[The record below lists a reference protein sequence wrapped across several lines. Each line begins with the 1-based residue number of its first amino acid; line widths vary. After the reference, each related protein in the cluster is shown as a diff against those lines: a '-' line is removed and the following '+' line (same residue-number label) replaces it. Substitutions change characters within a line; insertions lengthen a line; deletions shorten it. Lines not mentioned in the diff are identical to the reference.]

1 MKRNYLKIAWRNITR
16 NKISSLIN
24 IGGLATGIGCVIL
37 ILLYVQDERKFDRFF
52 SNTDHIYQLT
62 LDANFGGQLLVGNTT
77 PPPLGAALF
86 HAFPEIKTYTRSI
99 PLGNQIVSNFADGKQ
114 ENHFTERRLF
124 AVDSNY
130 LQVFDYRVKE
140 GDPAN
145 CLLQHHSVVLTEKMA
160 GKYFGSA
167 DAAMGKTLTLDQYM
181 QPFTVTA
188 VLKDVPEQSTFQFD
202 MLIPMADC
210 PPVRQFTWSWVWCQM
225 DTYIVLQDA
234 VPNNADAIRRLDKKI
249 PSMVSVQAAKAFAR
263 IGQPFDEFIRKGGK
277 WDFHLQPLADIHLY
291 SSAISTSFTNLG
303 DIKYIYIFTVIA
315 FFIMTLACVNF
326 MNLST
331 AKAGARAKEVGI
343 RKVLGSMKG
352 QLIRQF
358 LAEAM
363 LFSFISTII
372 ALIAV
377 VLLIPGFNMLAGKA
391 LRFSD
396 LLHSGN
402 WAIVLLLALISGL
415 LAGSYPAFYLTSFSP
430 VDVLKGPGLL
440 KKGGGN
446 LFARNGLV
454 VFQFT
459 VSIALIICTLIVF
472 QQLRYV
478 RQMDLGLTK
487 ENVVVIP
494 NGEKMKPIEEE
505 SFRQELLHTPG
516 VSQASITSD
525 VPGTNFYGFT
535 DFYVPVT
542 SDVTEPLAK
551 DLTLT
556 SIVVDET
563 FIPALQIR
571 VLKGRNFSR
580 DFTDS
585 SSVIVN
591 ETTVKQVGWK
601 DPLGKYLVYPGH
613 DNQRFRVIGV
623 VKDFNVQSAHTIVTP
638 MALFHASSKNYTA
651 GTSYIVATIQG
662 GDIANI
668 LRSIKDKW
676 QTFAPATPFESYFL
690 DRDFDVLYNADQRMG
705 TVFGVFTLLSILVAS
720 LGLFG
725 LAAYTAE
732 RRTREIGVRKVLGAS
747 VKGIVVMLS
756 KEYIRLVFIAAVISF
771 PIAWWSMSKWLEN
784 FAYRTSISWWVF
796 AAAAL
801 SALIIALATVSFQAI
816 NAALANPVRSLR
828 TE

>member
-1 MKRNYLKIAWRNITR
+1 MKKSYLKIAWRNMTR

-24 IGGLATGIGCVIL
+24 IVGLATGIGCVVL

-52 SNTDHIYQLT
+52 SNTDRIYQLT

-77 PPPLGAALF
+77 PPPLASALY

-99 PLGNQIVSNFADGKQ
+99 PLGNQIVSSTSGSKQ
-114 ENHFTERRLF
+114 ASHFTERRLF

-130 LQVFDYRVKE
+130 LQVFDYAVKI
-140 GDPAN
+140 GDAAN

-160 GKYFGSA
+160 TKYFGNI

-188 VLKDVPEQSTFQFD
+188 VLKDIPEQSSFQFD

-210 PPVRQFTWSWVWCQM
+210 PPVRQFSWSWVWCQM
-225 DTYIVLQDA
+225 DTYIVLKDA
-234 VPNNADAIRRLDKKI
+234 VPNDANAIRQLDKKF
-249 PSMVSVQAAKAFAR
+249 PAMVRVQAAKAFTR
-263 IGQPFDEFIRKGGK
+263 IGQPFDQFIKKGGK
-277 WDFHLQPLADIHLY
+277 WDFHLQRLSDIHLY
-291 SSAISTSFTNLG
+291 SAAISTSFTNLG
-303 DIKYIYIFTVIA
+303 DVKYIYIFTVIA
-315 FFIMTLACVNF
+315 FFIMALACVNF

-363 LFSFISTII
+363 LFSLIATII

-377 VLLIPGFNMLAGKA
+377 ILLIPDFNLLAGKA

-396 LLHSGN
+396 LLHNGS
-402 WAIVLLLALISGL
+402 WAIILLLAFISGL
-415 LAGSYPAFYLTSFSP
+415 LAGSYPAFYLTSFKP
-430 VDVLKGPGLL
+430 VEVLKGTGLL
-440 KKGGGN
+440 KKRGGN

-472 QQLRYV
+472 QQLRYAQ
-478 RQMDLGLTK
+478 QMDLGLKK

-505 SFRQELLHTPG
+505 SFRQELLKIPA

-535 DFYVPVT
+535 DFYLPVT
-542 SDVTEPLAK
+542 NDVKEPLAK

-571 VLKGRNFSR
+571 VLKGRNFSK
-580 DFTDS
+580 DFADS
-585 SSVIVN
+585 ASVIVN
-591 ETTVKQVGWK
+591 ETTVKHVGWK
-601 DPLGKYLVYPGH
+601 DPLGKYLVYPGNN
-613 DNQRFRVIGV
+613 DQRFRVIGV

-638 MALFHASSKNYTA
+638 MALFHASSKTYSAT
-651 GTSYIVATIQG
+651 TSYIVATIHG
-662 GDIANI
+662 GDIANT
-668 LRSIKDKW
+668 LRSFKDKW
-676 QTFAPATPFESYFL
+676 QTFAPGTPFESYFL
-690 DRDFDVLYNADQRMG
+690 DRDFEVLYNADQRMG
-705 TVFGVFTLLSILVAS
+705 TVFGIFTLLSILVAG

-732 RRTREIGVRKVLGAS
+732 RRTKEIGVRKVLGAS
-747 VKGIVVMLS
+747 VKGIVFLLS
-756 KEYIRLVFIAAVISF
+756 KEYVRLVVIAAVISF

-784 FAYRTSISWWVF
+784 FAYRTAITWWVF

-801 SALIIALATVSFQAI
+801 SALIVALATVSFQAI

>member
-1 MKRNYLKIAWRNITR
+1 MKKSYWKIAWRNLTR
-16 NKISSLIN
+16 NRISSLIN
-24 IGGLATGIGCVIL
+24 IVGLATGIGCVIL

-52 SNTDHIYQLT
+52 SNSDHIYQLT
-62 LDANFGGQLLVGNTT
+62 LDAKFGGQQLVGNTT
-77 PPPLGAALF
+77 PPPLGSALY

-99 PLGNQIVSNFADGKQ
+99 PLGKQIVSSVADGKQ

-130 LQVFDYRVKE
+130 LQVFDYAIQV
-140 GDPAN
+140 GDAAN
-145 CLLQHHSVVLTEKMA
+145 CLLQHHSVVLTQKMA
-160 GKYFGSA
+160 TKYFGNA
-167 DAAMGKTLTLDQYM
+167 NAAMGKTLTLDQYM

-188 VLKDVPEQSTFQFD
+188 VLRDIPEQSSFQFD

-210 PPVRQFTWSWVWCQM
+210 PPVRHFSWSWVWCQM
-225 DTYIVLQDA
+225 DTYIVLKDA
-234 VPNNADAIRRLDKKI
+234 VPNDAAAIRQLDKKF
-249 PSMVSVQAAKAFAR
+249 PAMVRVQAAKAFTR
-263 IGQPFDEFIRKGGK
+263 IGQPFDQFIIKGGK
-277 WDFHLQPLADIHLY
+277 WDFHLQPLASIHLY
-291 SSAISTSFTNLG
+291 SSAIPSSFTNLG
-303 DIKYIYIFTVIA
+303 DIKYIYIFAVIA

-377 VLLIPGFNMLAGKA
+377 LLLIPAFNHLAGKA
-391 LRFSD
+391 LRFTD
-396 LLHSGN
+396 LLHNDN
-402 WAIVLLLALISGL
+402 WAIVVLLALISGM
-415 LAGSYPAFYLTSFSP
+415 LAGSYPAFYLTNFRP
-430 VDVLKGPGLL
+430 VEVLKGMMLL
-440 KKGGGN
+440 KKSAGN
-446 LFARNGLV
+446 VFARNGLV

-472 QQLRYV
+472 QQLRYA
-478 RQMDLGLTK
+478 QHMDLGLK
-487 ENVVVIP
+487 KDNVIIIP

-505 SFRQELLHTPG
+505 SFRQELLKTPG

-525 VPGTNFYGFT
+525 VPGTHYNGFT

-542 SDVTEPLAK
+542 SDVRETLAK
-551 DLTLT
+551 DLTLAF
-556 SIVVDET
+556 IVTDET
-563 FIPALQIR
+563 FIPAFQLR
-571 VLKGRNFSR
+571 VLKGRNFSK
-580 DFTDS
+580 DFDDS
-585 SSVIVN
+585 ASVIVN

-601 DPLGKYLVYPGH
+601 DPLGKYLVYPGN
-613 DNQRFRVIGV
+613 DDRRFRVIGV
-623 VKDFNVQSAHTIVTP
+623 VKDFNVQSAHNIVNP
-638 MALFHASSKNYTA
+638 MALFHTSSKNYTA

-668 LRSIKDKW
+668 LRSFKDKW

-690 DRDFDVLYNADQRMG
+690 DRDFEALYNADQRMG
-705 TVFGVFTLLSILVAS
+705 TVFGIFTLLSILVAG

-732 RRTREIGVRKVLGAS
+732 RRTKEIGVRKVLGAS
-747 VKGIVVMLS
+747 VKGIVFMLS
-756 KEYIRLVFIAAVISF
+756 KEYIRLVIIAAVISF
-771 PIAWWSMSKWLEN
+771 PIAWWSMNKWLEN
-784 FAYRTSISWWVF
+784 FAYRTTITWWVF

>member
-1 MKRNYLKIAWRNITR
+1 MKKSYLKIAFRNMAR

-24 IGGLATGIGCVIL
+24 IGGLATGIACVIL

-52 SNTDHIYQLT
+52 SNTNHIYQLT

-77 PPPLGAALF
+77 PPPVGAALY

-99 PLGNQIVSNFADGKQ
+99 PLGNQIVSSHADAKQ

-130 LQVFDYRVKE
+130 LQVFDYAFKI
-140 GDPAN
+140 GDAAN
-145 CLLQHHSVVLTEKMA
+145 CLLQHHSVVLTEKIA
-160 GKYFGSA
+160 TKYFGST
-167 DAAMGKTLTLDQYM
+167 DAAMGKTLTLDQYQ

-188 VLKDVPEQSTFQFD
+188 VLKDIPEQSSFQFD

-210 PPVRQFTWSWVWCQM
+210 PPVRQFSWSWVWCQM
-225 DTYIVLQDA
+225 DTYIVLKDA
-234 VPNNADAIRRLDKKI
+234 VPNTAGAIRQFDEKF
-249 PSMVSVQAAKAFAR
+249 PAMVRVQAARAFTR
-263 IGQPFDEFIRKGGK
+263 IGQPFDQFIKKGGK

-291 SSAISTSFTNLG
+291 SSAIPSSFTNLG

-358 LAEAM
+358 LAEAL
-363 LFSFISTII
+363 LFSLISTII

-377 VLLIPGFNMLAGKA
+377 MLVIPAFNLLAGKA
-391 LRFSD
+391 LRFAD
-396 LLHSGN
+396 LLQSGN
-402 WAIVLLLALISGL
+402 WAIVLLLSLVSGL
-415 LAGSYPAFYLTSFSP
+415 LAGSYPAFYLTSFRP
-430 VDVLKGPGLL
+430 VEVLKGVGLL
-440 KKGGGN
+440 KKGGN

-459 VSIALIICTLIVF
+459 ISIALIICTLIVF
-472 QQLRYV
+472 QQLRYAQ
-478 RQMDLGLTK
+478 QMDLGLK
-487 ENVVVIP
+487 KDNVVIIP

-505 SFRQELLHTPG
+505 SFRQELLGTPG

-542 SDVTEPLAK
+542 SDVREQLAK

-563 FIPALQIR
+563 FIPAFQIR
-571 VLKGRNFSR
+571 VLKGRNFSK
-580 DFTDS
+580 DFADS
-585 SSVIVN
+585 ASVIVN

-601 DPLGKYLVYPGH
+601 DPLGKYLTYPGNN
-613 DNQRFRVIGV
+613 DRRFQVIGV
-623 VKDFNVQSAHTIVTP
+623 VKDFNVQSAHQVVTP
-638 MALFHASSKNYTA
+638 MALFHVSSKNYTA
-651 GTSYIVATIQG
+651 GTSYIVATIRG

-668 LRSIKDKW
+668 LRSFKDKW

-690 DRDFDVLYNADQRMG
+690 DRDFEVLYNADQRMG
-705 TVFGVFTLLSILVAS
+705 TVFGIFTLLSILVAS

-747 VKGIVVMLS
+747 VHGIVAMLS
-756 KEYIRLVFIAAVISF
+756 REYIRLVVIAAVISF
-771 PIAWWSMSKWLEN
+771 PIAWWSMHKWLEN
-784 FAYRTSISWWVF
+784 FVYRTAITWWVF

-801 SALIIALATVSFQAI
+801 SALILALATVSFQAI
-816 NAALANPVRSLR
+816 NAAMANPVRSLR